1 MSASQR
7 PGKNSPDATREEPPD
22 INAYEIDIP
31 DAFIEGFAGDTVAEK
46 LRAAEQAPSTTA
58 REDMGQCPACRSVR
72 LSPKPGLDS
81 QHDRAGTLVC
91 TSCRAHLAV
100 PGGAGSFEGSAQPC
114 DPRQEII
121 PVTVGSASR
130 YHVADGCAF
139 TGGTVETVTA
149 AAVVERDLEPCQA
162 DACQP
167 AAEWRACDACG
178 QPTFG
183 AVENIPLA
191 VCAECV
197 VVSDDE

>member
-1 MSASQR
+1 MSAQPQPTTTS
-7 PGKNSPDATREEPPD
+7 DATDEQIDPHGIVPED
-22 INAYEIDIP
+22 FVDAYDADSIP
-31 DAFIEGFAGDTVAEK
+31 EALAN
-46 LRAAEQAPSTTA
+46 AEQAPSTTA

-91 TSCRAHLAV
+91 TSCRAHLGV

-121 PVTVGSASR
+121 AVAVGSASR

-149 AAVVERDLEPCQA
+149 AEVVARGLEPCQC

-167 AAEWRACDACG
+167 AAEWRRCDACG

-183 AVENIPLA
+183 AVEGIPLA
-191 VCAECV
+191 VCAECT
-197 VVSDDE
+197 VVSGDE